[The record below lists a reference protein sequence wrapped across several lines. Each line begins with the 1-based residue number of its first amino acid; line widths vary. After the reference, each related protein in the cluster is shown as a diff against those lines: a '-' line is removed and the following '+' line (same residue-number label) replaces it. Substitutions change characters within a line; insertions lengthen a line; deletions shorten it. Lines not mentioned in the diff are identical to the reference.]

1 MGKQVAYMEDQVPPS
16 QPSTPTSVQITPEQ
30 LAEMK
35 TRAREL
41 AIQQAFAQQQ
51 AQVAMP
57 QQVPQ
62 SQGFPLTAVKPQVVY
77 VRRNLTVAELIL
89 VVLLSCGLVTAA
101 QIGWNIASKTLPRI
115 EVKIK

>member
-1 MGKQVAYMEDQVPPS
+1 MGKQVAYMEDQVPAS
-16 QPSTPTSVQITPEQ
+16 QPAVPAPLQITPEQ

-51 AQVAMP
+51 P
-57 QQVPQ
+57 PQ
-62 SQGFPLTAVKPQVVY
+62 SQGFPVTAIKPQVVY
-77 VRRNLTVAELIL
+77 VRRNWTVAELIL
-89 VVLLSCGLVTAA
+89 VLVIASGFVTAA
-101 QIGWNIASKTLPRI
+101 QVAWDLASTNLPRI

>member
-16 QPSTPTSVQITPEQ
+16 QPATPTPVQITPEQ

-35 TRAREL
+35 ARAKEM

-51 AQVAMP
+51 AQLAMP
-57 QQVPQ
+57 QQTPQ
-62 SQGFPLTAVKPQVVY
+62 NQGFPVTATKPQVVY
-77 VRRNLTVAELIL
+77 VRRNFTVAELIL
-89 VVLLSCGLVTAA
+89 VLVMACGLVTAA
-101 QIGWNIASKTLPRI
+101 QVAWDLASTTLPRI

>member
-16 QPSTPTSVQITPEQ
+16 QPAAPTPVQITPEQ

-35 TRAREL
+35 TRAREM

-51 AQVAMP
+51 AP
-57 QQVPQ
+57 QN
-62 SQGFPLTAVKPQVVY
+62 QGFPVTAIKPQVVY

-89 VVLLSCGLVTAA
+89 VLVMACGLVTAA
-101 QIGWNIASKTLPRI
+101 QVTWDLASTTLPRI

>member
-16 QPSTPTSVQITPEQ
+16 QPAAPTPVQITPEQ

-51 AQVAMP
+51 AP
-57 QQVPQ
+57 QN
-62 SQGFPLTAVKPQVVY
+62 QGFPVTATKPQVVY
-77 VRRNLTVAELIL
+77 LRRNLTVAELIL
-89 VVLLSCGLVTAA
+89 VLVMACGLVTAA
-101 QIGWNIASKTLPRI
+101 QVAWDLASTTLPRI

>member
-1 MGKQVAYMEDQVPPS
+1 MEDQVPPS
-16 QPSTPTSVQITPEQ
+16 QSTVPTSVQITPEQ

-35 TRAREL
+35 IRAREM

-51 AQVAMP
+51 AQPSTP

-62 SQGFPLTAVKPQVVY
+62 NQGFPLTTQKPQVVY
-77 VRRNLTVAELIL
+77 VRRNFTVAELIL
-89 VVLLSCGLVTAA
+89 VLVMACGLVTAA
-101 QIGWNIASKTLPRI
+101 QVTWDLASTTLPRI

>member
-16 QPSTPTSVQITPEQ
+16 QPAAPTPVQITPEQ

-35 TRAREL
+35 ARAREM

-51 AQVAMP
+51 P
-57 QQVPQ
+57 PQ
-62 SQGFPLTAVKPQVVY
+62 SQGFPVTATKPQVVY
-77 VRRNLTVAELIL
+77 VRRNWTIAELIL
-89 VVLLSCGLVTAA
+89 VLVMACGLVTAGQVA
-101 QIGWNIASKTLPRI
+101 WDLASTTLPRI

>member
-16 QPSTPTSVQITPEQ
+16 QPAAPTPVQITPEQ

-35 TRAREL
+35 TRAREM

-57 QQVPQ
+57 QQAPQ
-62 SQGFPLTAVKPQVVY
+62 SQGFPLTATKPQVVY
-77 VRRNLTVAELIL
+77 VRRNFTVAELIL
-89 VVLLSCGLVTAA
+89 VLVMACGLVTAA
-101 QIGWNIASKTLPRI
+101 QVTWDLASTTLPRI